1 VHSSSTARPLV
12 DHTTS
17 SAIASRRARERRDLV
32 ASLGLLGWSL
42 ACSLALVSDEPAIDP
57 EFTKLVAFME
67 EHIPFNKLLG
77 IRVELLRRGECVLR
91 IPWMDGLIGDA
102 SRPAVH
108 GGVISTLADTAGGAA
123 CFSLLSNPED
133 RVSTVDLRVDY
144 LRPGPSMDL
153 LCYAKTI
160 RMGNKVAVARMEVFA
175 GALPDA
181 RVSQFDTGEAIA
193 TAQAVYNVVRR
204 ES

>member
-1 VHSSSTARPLV
+1 M
-12 DHTTS
+12 
-17 SAIASRRARERRDLV
+17 
-32 ASLGLLGWSL
+32 
-42 ACSLALVSDEPAIDP
+42 SDEPPIDP
-57 EFTKLVAFME
+57 QFAKLVLFME

-77 IRVELLRRGECVLR
+77 VRVELLRQGECVLR
-91 IPWMDGLIGDA
+91 IPWMDALIGDA

-123 CFSLLSNPED
+123 CFSMLSNPKD

-175 GALPDA
+175 GALPNSNPRA
-181 RVSQFDTGEAIA
+181 RQFDTDEAIA